1 MRWTRQA
8 WTTWTSTGAL
18 ALTLLLLTATPAP
31 AQTEPSPAE
40 KYFTNVELV
49 NHHGETM
56 HLYRDLLQ
64 DKIVVIDTIFTDCTG
79 ICPVMSKTMARIQE
93 HVGDRM
99 GEDVHLIS
107 ISVDPETDTP
117 AKLRKMAETY
127 DAGPGWYFLTGKKEN
142 VDFALQ
148 KLGGYVENPEAHNAI
163 LIMGNTRTGL
173 WKKAL
178 GLAASSK
185 ILPIFDSVWNDPGP
199 RADESGTSR

>member
-1 MRWTRQA
+1 MNGTKRI
-8 WTTWTSTGAL
+8 WTTWASAGAL
-18 ALTLLLLTATPAP
+18 ALLLLTAMPLA
-31 AQTEPSPAE
+31 AQTDPSPAE

-49 NHHGETM
+49 NQDGQTM
-56 HLYRDLLQ
+56 RLYRDLLQ

-117 AKLRKMAETY
+117 AKLKKMARTY
-127 DAGPGWYFLTGKKEN
+127 DAGPGWYFLTGNKEN

-185 ILPIFDSVWNDPGP
+185 ILPIFDSVWHDSGP
-199 RADESGTSR
+199 QADESGTSR